1 MNPTDLYGKAQELR
15 SVIGNKF
22 KDNFQTGD
30 IIKFV
35 AYKKYNYAV
44 IKGDNNL
51 WYSTAVRGDI
61 PKTMNFKQLVDVL
74 RSPDVESVQVA
85 TDYAF
90 VV

>member
-1 MNPTDLYGKAQELR
+1 MDTTHLYSKAQELR
-15 SVIGNKF
+15 SVIGHKLVDSF
-22 KDNFQTGD
+22 ETGD

-44 IKGDNNL
+44 IKGDNGL

-61 PKTMNFKQLVDVL
+61 PKTMNFNKLIDVL
-74 RSPDVESVQVA
+74 RSHDVESVQVA
-85 TDYAF
+85 TGYDF